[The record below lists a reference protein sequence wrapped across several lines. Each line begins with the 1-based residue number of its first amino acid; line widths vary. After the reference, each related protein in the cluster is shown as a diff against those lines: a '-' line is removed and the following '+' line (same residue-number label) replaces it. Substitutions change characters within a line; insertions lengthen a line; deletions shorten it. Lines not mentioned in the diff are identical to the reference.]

1 MWCSTPSV
9 PATLYLPTRSATR
22 RRSWVQAQSQRENLS
37 GTGFGAEIHSAAD
50 RGELTAEE
58 APQVVRSLLT
68 AGVDTT
74 VAGLSAALDC
84 LARHPGQ
91 FAQLRTNPALARN
104 EFEEA
109 IGIETPVQTF
119 FRTTTRDVPIGP
131 HTVPGGEKV
140 LMFLG
145 SANRDPRRWDRRDD
159 YDITR
164 STVGHVGYG
173 VGVHV
178 CVSMLPARMES
189 KCVLSALARK
199 VSAIESIGPAVRRH
213 NNTLRALSSLPVR
226 LLPSRPQRETFDDH
240 FAPDCWNHFGSCCFY
255 RRLTPPG
262 AGRAAHGH
270 GTSTQLFPVPGGR
283 YTGHRHS

>member
-1 MWCSTPSV
+1 MDRLIEQGAFDAIPDLAEAYPLTVFPDAIGMSPDHRRYLLPYGNMVFNSFGPRNALFADSV
-9 PATLYLPTRSATR
+9 RDAAEVMA
-22 RRSWVQAQSQRENLS
+22 WVQAQSQRESLS

-58 APQVVRSLLT
+58 APQLVRSLLT

-84 LARHPGQ
+84 LARHPDQ
-91 FAQLRTNPALARN
+91 FAQLRANPALARN
-104 EFEEA
+104 AFEEA
-109 IGIETPVQTF
+109 IRIETPVQTF

-145 SANRDPRRWDRRDD
+145 SANRDPRRWDRPDD

-173 VGVHV
+173 AGVHV
-178 CVSMLPARMES
+178 CVGMLLARMEGE
-189 KCVLSALARK
+189 CVLSALARK
-199 VSAIESIGPAVRRH
+199 VSAIEPTGPAVRRH
-213 NNTLRALSSLPVR
+213 NNTLRSLSSLPLR
-226 LLPSRPQRETFDDH
+226 LLS
-240 FAPDCWNHFGSCCFY
+240 S
-255 RRLTPPG
+255 
-262 AGRAAHGH
+262 
-270 GTSTQLFPVPGGR
+270 
-283 YTGHRHS
+283 